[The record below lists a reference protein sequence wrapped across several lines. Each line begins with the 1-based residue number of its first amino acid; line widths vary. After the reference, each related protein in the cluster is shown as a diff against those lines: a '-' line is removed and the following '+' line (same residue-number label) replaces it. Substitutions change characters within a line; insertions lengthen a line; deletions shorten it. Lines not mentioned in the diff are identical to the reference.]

1 MNAKPFVRASVF
13 FALIFA
19 LCTGGTRAQSIAAVP
34 TPESVLGH
42 KPGDDFYLA
51 SYDDSRAYFRKLTE
65 TSNRIKIINVGKTT
79 RGLDW
84 EIAIISSPENLAALD
99 KYKDLNRKLTQARGL
114 DDAAAKALA
123 AQGKVI
129 VHIDGG
135 MHSSEVAGAQHSI
148 LLAYQLVS
156 AQNNPEIDA
165 ILNNV
170 ILVLWP
176 TLNPDGQNEVVAWYR
191 KNLGTSYEVS
201 SLPDLYQEYVGH
213 DNNRDGYMN
222 NMLESQESTRSELEW
237 NPEIFYCHHQTA
249 PFPARIFIPPFV
261 EPISSN
267 IDPLMARWLT
277 ALGIDMAAYLDEHGM
292 PGAINRVGF
301 DNWYPGFQDFT
312 GIFRNSISFFTE
324 TALYRYAT
332 PHFYTVDEFP
342 KDYQS
347 LRSQIFYSS
356 PWQGGWWRL
365 RDAVDYMVGASMS
378 VLDTAAKYREQLLYN
393 KYQAGRDNITRFEK
407 NPPYAYVIPAEQ
419 ADLPT
424 AATLVQKLL
433 INGIEVHQAAQPF
446 AANGRKYSVG
456 SWVILMDQPF
466 AGLVKELFEPQ
477 KYPDLR
483 DGPDGPPIR
492 PYDVAG
498 WTLPMQM
505 AVETAAVLQP
515 VSAEQRATL
524 KMITEPMAPAGSVQG
539 THSIFVISRRTNNSA
554 KAINA
559 ALAAGAQVSFAAS
572 PTPNGA
578 EAGSVVVSGVS
589 RDAMD
594 GIATKNSLVVQ
605 TAEKAPGDLIS
616 IKKPRVGLY
625 RSWTPNMDEGWTRWM
640 LQEYGFAPITIRN
653 GDMQAGHLRDQF
665 DTIILPDAGPNQMM
679 RGFPEGSVPGE
690 YVGGIGDTGVE
701 SLREF
706 VRRGGT
712 LIAFNDASLLAI
724 EALKLPVT
732 NVLDKLKPEEFY
744 CSGSL
749 LRVELGDAT
758 SPGLAGMPRDPIVM
772 FENGPAFE
780 AKSGFHGKTLLSYPS
795 DRNPLASGY
804 LLHPERV
811 QGKAAEMEVF
821 YGEGRVYLFGFKPQW
836 RGQSHG
842 TYKLIFNAIYDSPAS
857 SKPTSFQKLADK
869 SESQQQDGWN
879 GETSRVHSDL
889 AALLK
894 QNRAF
899 FAAHGPQAVEE
910 RNKLAAAADQFEKER
925 IPEVEAAALAL
936 DEHGRQKAGE
946 YVRALRRASTDL
958 RTKEFEGSMDD
969 AGFLEKYQIPS
980 IEQEI
985 TGAGRNAK

>member
-1 MNAKPFVRASVF
+1 MRAKRFLLITS
-13 FALIFA
+13 FAA
-19 LCTGGTRAQSIAAVP
+19 LAFSFCAAQARGQSVP

-51 SYDDSRAYFRKLTE
+51 SYDDAIAYFHKLAE
-65 TSNRIKIINVGKTT
+65 SSNRIKLINVGKST
-79 RGLDW
+79 RGVNW
-84 EIAIISSPENLAALD
+84 EVAVISSPENLAQLD
-99 KYKDLNRKLTQARGL
+99 KYKDLNRRLTMARGL
-114 DDAAAKALA
+114 DDAGAKALA
-123 AQGKVI
+123 QQGKVI

-135 MHSSEVAGAQHSI
+135 MHSSEVAGGQHSI

-156 AQNNPEIDA
+156 AQNDPAIDA

-201 SLPDLYQEYVGH
+201 PLPDLYQEYVGH

-222 NMLESQESTRSELEW
+222 NMLESQESTRAELEW
-237 NPEIFYCHHQTA
+237 NPEVFYCQHQTA

-277 ALGIDMAAYLDEHGM
+277 AYGIDMAAYLDEHGM

-312 GIFRNSISFFTE
+312 GIFRNTIAFFTE

-342 KDYQS
+342 KDFQS

-378 VLDTAAKYREQLLYN
+378 VLDTSAKYREQLLYN
-393 KYQAGRDNITRFEK
+393 KYQAGRDNIARFTK

-419 ADLPT
+419 RDLPE

-433 INGIEVHQAAQPF
+433 MNGIEVHQAAQPF
-446 AANGRKYSVG
+446 AANGRKYPAG

-477 KYPDLR
+477 QYPDLR
-483 DGPDGPPIR
+483 DGPNGPPIR

-505 AVETAAVLQP
+505 GVETNAVIQP
-515 VSAEQRATL
+515 ITAEQRAAL
-524 KMITEPMAPAGSVQG
+524 KPVQQFAAPAGSIQG
-539 THSIFVISRRTNNSA
+539 AKPVFLLNRRTNNSF
-554 KAINA
+554 KAANE
-559 ALAAGAQVSFAAS
+559 ALAAGAQITYSTS
-572 PTPNGA
+572 SGQD
-578 EAGSVVVSGVS
+578 AGSFVISGLGH
-589 RDAMD
+589 DALA
-594 GIATKNSLVVQ
+594 GIASKNSVAIQ
-605 TAEKAPGDLIS
+605 TADKAPGEAIAT
-616 IKKPRVGLY
+616 KKPRVGLY
-625 RSWTPNMDEGWTRWM
+625 RSWTPNIDEGWTRWI
-640 LQEYGFAPITIRN
+640 LENYSFAPVTIRN
-653 GDMQAGHLRDQF
+653 GDIQAGHLNDQF
-665 DTIILPDAGPNQMM
+665 DAIILPDAGTNQIM
-679 RGFPEGSVPGE
+679 RGFAQGSVPGE
-690 YVGGIGDTGVE
+690 YAGGIGDNGAE

-712 LIAFNDASLLAI
+712 LITFNNASALAI
-724 EALKLPVT
+724 EALKLPIT
-732 NVLDKLKPEEFY
+732 NILEGVKPEDFY

-749 LRVELGDAT
+749 LRVELGDT
-758 SPGLAGMPRDPIVM
+758 SSPGLWGMPRDPIVM

-780 AKSGFHGKTLLSYPS
+780 AKSGFHGKTLLSYPK
-795 DRNPLASGY
+795 DMNPLASGY
-804 LLHPERV
+804 LLHPEKI

-842 TYKLIFNAIYDSPAS
+842 TYKLFFNAIYDSPAS
-857 SKPTSFQKLADK
+857 AKPTSYQRPAEQA
-869 SESQQQDGWN
+869 ESQQDAWKP
-879 GETSRVHSDL
+879 EVARVHADL

-899 FAAHGPQAVEE
+899 FAARGQQAVDE
-910 RNKLAAAADQFEKER
+910 RAKLSSAADQFEKDR
-925 IPEVEAAALAL
+925 VPEVESTALTLPEFA
-936 DEHGRQKAGE
+936 RQKAAD
-946 YVRALRRASTDL
+946 YVRQLRRAATDL
-958 RTKEFEGSMDD
+958 RSKEFESSVDEN
-969 AGFLEKYQIPS
+969 AFLERYQLNS
-980 IEQEI
+980 LESEI
-985 TGAGRNAK
+985 SNSPAKPK